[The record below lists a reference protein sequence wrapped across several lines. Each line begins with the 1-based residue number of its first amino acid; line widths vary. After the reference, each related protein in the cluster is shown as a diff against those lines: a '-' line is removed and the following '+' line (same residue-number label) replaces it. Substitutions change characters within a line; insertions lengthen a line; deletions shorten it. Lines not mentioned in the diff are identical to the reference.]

1 MTIDPHAA
9 VQLYRV
15 GQLEALASPVR
26 TRILRYAVAPIT
38 VAELAERIEVPQTRL
53 YYHIN
58 QLVEEELLTQ
68 VDSRKSGARIER
80 IYQRTGAN
88 YQLSPE
94 LALSVGDDRKAAE
107 LAASLMLEPARVEI
121 EDSIERLFRGEEP
134 AGSFSRTV
142 VRLSEEDFREFKE
155 RFRDLVSD
163 FSANRSDDGDGR
175 SVALTVALVA
185 LEEG

>member
-68 VDSRKSGARIER
+68 VDSRKAH
-80 IYQRTGAN
+80 
-88 YQLSPE
+88 LS
-94 LALSVGDDRKAAE
+94 AH
-107 LAASLMLEPARVEI
+107 
-121 EDSIERLFRGEEP
+121 RGELPVESGTC
-134 AGSFSRTV
+134 AIG
-142 VRLSEEDFREFKE
+142 
-155 RFRDLVSD
+155 
-163 FSANRSDDGDGR
+163 G
-175 SVALTVALVA
+175 
-185 LEEG
+185 

>member
-9 VQLYRV
+9 TMLSRV

-26 TRILRYAVAPIT
+26 MRILRYAAAPIT

-58 QLVEEELLTQ
+58 QLVEEELLAQ

-80 IYQRTGAN
+80 IYQRTAAN

-94 LALSVGDDRKAAE
+94 LAQSVGDDRKAAE
-107 LAASLMLEPARVEI
+107 LAASLMLEPARVEV
-121 EDSIERLFRGEEP
+121 EDSIERLFRGEKPE
-134 AGSFSRTV
+134 GSFSRTV
-142 VRLSEEDFREFKE
+142 VRLSEEEFRQFKQ
-155 RFRDLVSD
+155 RFEELISD
-163 FSANRSDDGDGR
+163 FSANRSEDEDGK
-175 SVALTVALVA
+175 SIALTVALVP